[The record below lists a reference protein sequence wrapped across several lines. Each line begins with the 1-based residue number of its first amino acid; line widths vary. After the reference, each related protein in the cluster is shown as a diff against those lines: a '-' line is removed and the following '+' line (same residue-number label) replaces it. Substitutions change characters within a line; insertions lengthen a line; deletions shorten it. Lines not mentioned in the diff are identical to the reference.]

1 MTQFYVQRNVLAQP
15 QGQAGPTVTDL
26 DKPAYT
32 EVVTDGDRVK
42 NMHTPGTQSRKVE
55 NKK

>member
-1 MTQFYVQRNVLAQP
+1 MHNHMGRWGHQMTGV
-15 QGQAGPTVTDL
+15 

-32 EVVTDGDRVK
+32 EVVTDGDRFK
-42 NMHTPGTQSRKVE
+42 NKDTPMIRSRKVE